1 MYITIAILLVI
12 VLSFLAYLNINPQ
25 FGAKVTTSEKRK
37 LQASPNWKDG
47 SFMNLVETNLSIKPK
62 DIPKMLKQRKAVKKI
77 ASPLKNLPII
87 PFNTKDYTFNNK
99 PKCIW
104 YGHSVLL
111 LQLNSKNIL
120 IDPMLGEDA
129 SPIAPMT
136 TKRFSKDTLSII
148 DQIPTPDIVLL
159 THDHYDHLD
168 YKSIKKLK
176 DKVPVWYVAL
186 GVARHLIKWGV
197 PKENITE
204 FDWWDNKN
212 FGDISITFTPSR
224 HFSGRGLTD
233 RTKSLWG
240 GWVFK
245 TKENSIYWSGD
256 GGYGKHFKEVQQKFG
271 SFDWMFIEC
280 GQYNELWHDIHLYPE
295 EAVQA
300 AIDSNVTTTI
310 PVHWAG
316 FALALHDWKDPIN
329 RFVESAQKNNLNI
342 STPKLGEIVTLD
354 NETKDFWWTEIK

>member
-1 MYITIAILLVI
+1 MYITLIVILIIALTFI
-12 VLSFLAYLNINPQ
+12 AYLNINPQ

-37 LQASPNWKDG
+37 LQASSNWKDG
-47 SFMNLVETNLSIKPK
+47 KFLNLAETNLSIKPR

-77 ASPLKNLPII
+77 ASPKKGLTILPFDKEIYHS
-87 PFNTKDYTFNNK
+87 NTK
-99 PKCIW
+99 PKFIW

-111 LQLNSKNIL
+111 VQLDGKNIL

-129 SPIAPMT
+129 SPIAPMS
-136 TKRFSKDTLSII
+136 TKRFSRDTLSII
-148 DQIPTPDIVLL
+148 DEIPTPYIVLL

-176 DKVPVWYVAL
+176 DKVPVWHVAL

-212 FGDISITFTPSR
+212 FGDLSITFTPSR

-233 RTKSLWG
+233 RAKSLWG
-240 GWVFK
+240 GWVLK
-245 TKENSIYWSGD
+245 TKDNAIYWSGD
-256 GGYGKHFKEVQQKFG
+256 GGYGEHFKEVQQKFG
-271 SFDWMFIEC
+271 SFDWMFVEC

-295 EAVQA
+295 EAVEA
-300 AIDSNVTTTI
+300 AINSKATTTI

-329 RFVESAQKNNLNI
+329 RFVASAQKNNLNI
-342 STPKLGEIVTLD
+342 STPKLGEIVTLGD
-354 NETKDFWWTEIK
+354 ETKHSWWTEIK